1 MIGLKLGSE
10 VALYSYDWTAEPL
23 LGVLA
28 APVAPA
34 IALAG
39 CSASGDGSDGSFC
52 FGFCAFGVGLL
63 AGFAFLVGASFS
75 LGSAAANPTTPYSLD
90 TSANVP
96 LSTSSSG
103 STVLKT
109 SPEQHNQG
117 DDMNNDTWQRQHK
130 ARKHSLIRQCAAH
143 KQDKIEIHLILNK
156 FHHKFTITQLC
167 IL

>member
-109 SPEQHNQG
+109 SPCALELNHGNMG
-117 DDMNNDTWQRQHK
+117 DVVKLLNVHE
-130 ARKHSLIRQCAAH
+130 SLVTDLQPLCWPF
-143 KQDKIEIHLILNK
+143 EITRLLN
-156 FHHKFTITQLC
+156 IMA
-167 IL
+167 